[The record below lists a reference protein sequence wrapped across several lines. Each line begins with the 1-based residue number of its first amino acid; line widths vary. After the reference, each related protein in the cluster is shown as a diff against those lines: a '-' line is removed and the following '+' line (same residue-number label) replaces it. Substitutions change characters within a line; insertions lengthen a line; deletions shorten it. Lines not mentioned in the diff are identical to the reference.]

1 MADEQPELLTPK
13 GITLEVIRS
22 LIIVGGWSLIEYLRK
37 RVPEL
42 PSVVSVVLLL
52 LDLVILIYSLA
63 LLVQA
68 LGYLWDK
75 FSILVERVAVS
86 PTWPRLKSAAL
97 KIVQAAVKTVKFVA
111 VFVMGLVV
119 LDILRLVLNA
129 AFPDLMARL
138 FPVAEFT
145 ASTRPDIGKY
155 ILYAILI
162 TLVMTLCIR
171 VITYFTQV
179 PRTLETA

>member
-13 GITLEVIRS
+13 GIVIEVIRS
-22 LIIVGGWSLIEYLRK
+22 LVIVGGWSLIEYLRK

-42 PSVVSVVLLL
+42 PGVVSVVLLL

-68 LGYLWDK
+68 LEYLWDK

-86 PTWPRLKSAAL
+86 PTWPRLKSAGL
-97 KIVQAAVKTVKFVA
+97 KIVQATVKTIKFVA
-111 VFVMGLVV
+111 VFVMGLLV
-119 LDILRLVLNA
+119 LDILSLVFNA
-129 AFPDLMARL
+129 AFPDFIARL
-138 FPVAEFT
+138 FPVPEFA

-155 ILYAILI
+155 VLYAILI
-162 TLVMTLCIR
+162 TLVMTLCVR
-171 VITYFTQV
+171 VITYFAQV
-179 PRTLETA
+179 RPTLETA

>member
-63 LLVQA
+63 LLV
-68 LGYLWDK
+68 
-75 FSILVERVAVS
+75 
-86 PTWPRLKSAAL
+86 
-97 KIVQAAVKTVKFVA
+97 
-111 VFVMGLVV
+111 
-119 LDILRLVLNA
+119 
-129 AFPDLMARL
+129 
-138 FPVAEFT
+138 
-145 ASTRPDIGKY
+145 
-155 ILYAILI
+155 
-162 TLVMTLCIR
+162 
-171 VITYFTQV
+171 
-179 PRTLETA
+179 